1 MKNRFKI
8 EQVAEALR
16 KSAGIQAGAARILG
30 CTRQAVS
37 LYVARYPQLARV
49 VDDAV
54 EFNLDLAE
62 TKLIDAV
69 NQGEM
74 TAIKFYL
81 ECKGKTRGYTRRT
94 EITGAAGAPIS
105 FEVTGARD
113 KLIATLDEMAERL
126 AAGDAEFGSLASRTP
141 DNPVL
146 RSNGAGDTADKT
158 TDGH

>member
-30 CTRQAVS
+30 CTRQAIS

-81 ECKGKTRGYTRRT
+81 ETKGKSRNYTRRH
-94 EITGAAGAPIS
+94 EVTGANGGAI
-105 FEVTGARD
+105 EVTGARD
-113 KLIATLDEMAERL
+113 RLIATLDEMAERL
-126 AAGDAEFGSLASRTP
+126 AIGNAELGSITSRAP
-141 DNPVL
+141 DSGAKP
-146 RSNGAGDTADKT
+146 NGAGAITEET
-158 TDGH
+158 TQRH

>member
-1 MKNRFKI
+1 MKPRFKI

-30 CTRQAVS
+30 CTRASVCQ
-37 LYVARYPQLARV
+37 YVARYPQLARV
-49 VDDAV
+49 ADEAI

-81 ECKGKTRGYTRRT
+81 ETKGKSRNYTRRH
-94 EITGAAGAPIS
+94 EVTGANGGAI
-105 FEVTGARD
+105 EVTGARD
-113 KLIATLDEMAERL
+113 RLIATLDEMAANL
-126 AAGDAEFGSLASRTP
+126 AAGGGELGSLTSRTP
-141 DNPVL
+141 DPGNQRP
-146 RSNGAGDTADKT
+146 NGAGEPAEET
-158 TDGH
+158 TQRH